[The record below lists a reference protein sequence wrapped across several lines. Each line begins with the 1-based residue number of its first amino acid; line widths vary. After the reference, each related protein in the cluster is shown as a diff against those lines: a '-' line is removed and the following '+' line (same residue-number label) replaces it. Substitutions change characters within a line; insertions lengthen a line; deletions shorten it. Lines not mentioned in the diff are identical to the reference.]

1 MNDPSF
7 PTMYSAPY
15 ENNDMFHIVHIY
27 PEAANSDA
35 WCMDDNF
42 TMAPSIFMQLYV
54 IQGRVSAVCVPL
66 VYVLLQRKTQ
76 TCYESMF
83 GVLKEHGC
91 DPSVVIIDCGLL
103 M

>member
-1 MNDPSF
+1 
-7 PTMYSAPY
+7 
-15 ENNDMFHIVHIY
+15 
-27 PEAANSDA
+27 
-35 WCMDDNF
+35 MDDNF

-91 DPSVVIIDCGLL
+91 DPSVVIIDCGLFIL
-103 M
+103 IAPSVFSNVYV